1 MKYSPKEERPGRAQ
15 RRQTNG
21 RGRCSWGRAGAGGVR
36 KFPDGGELRAE
47 QVIEHLAHGRGHVL
61 HKGFQG
67 RELYTDGRSRASVRH
82 GGLGLAP
89 GRRLGEERGLV
100 HLVRPFH
107 HSACGRVGR
116 MAARL
121 ESRLQPLNQPF
132 FFSSPEGAPA
142 FSLASDAS
150 SLIRLS
156 IALAR
161 LASTALSRTTSKL
174 IFSARPSLTLPSP
187 SRSPSRRRVS
197 CSVVIETPPSR
208 LLLPSIAIESRRAD
222 RTMAWRSVRSRT
234 RSRPAESHSSTIET
248 IRRWSPAAT
257 APASSATLA
266 SATSP

>member
-89 GRRLGEERGLV
+89 GRRLGGERGLV

-107 HSACGRVGR
+107 HSPSCRVR
-116 MAARL
+116 RVALPPPPPTPRPPRRAPLPARPPASSL
-121 ESRLQPLNQPF
+121 ASSRSISPF
-132 FFSSPEGAPA
+132 FF
-142 FSLASDAS
+142 
-150 SLIRLS
+150 
-156 IALAR
+156 
-161 LASTALSRTTSKL
+161 
-174 IFSARPSLTLPSP
+174 RPPGGPL
-187 SRSPSRRRVS
+187 
-197 CSVVIETPPSR
+197 
-208 LLLPSIAIESRRAD
+208 
-222 RTMAWRSVRSRT
+222 RSRWQAMRAPDRKST
-234 RSRPAESHSSTIET
+234 RLNSSHLVI
-248 IRRWSPAAT
+248 
-257 APASSATLA
+257 
-266 SATSP
+266 